1 MKSFL
6 AVALILCLAAPSF
19 AAVPC
24 DSNGDDVLSEG
35 ELVSAAFAYLDV
47 TYRNGTGQAPS
58 PNNLTDAAF
67 VYHYWGGRPWNWSG
81 TVDSVPSSFDRP
93 IRCAVVMSPY
103 VLETLRSID
112 YPREDVV
119 GIDSVT
125 AGNSAFF
132 PEFVDCAVVGSPE
145 NPDMAILS
153 SLDPDVVFVEAGS
166 DGDRTANIVSEAGYP
181 VVRVACNSPHD
192 YPGEVRALGG
202 LLGLNDNAV
211 ALFDFIT
218 TEEEQV
224 RTCLSGLSPGE
235 KPLVYAE
242 DTVDYTVCGEGT
254 PLFEDIETAGGLPAF
269 NITGTVNTTAV
280 LAVNPEFIV
289 KLVGREPYLMGGYG
303 DKIPVRFLNVQNAI
317 GRRPGWTGIAALRT
331 GNVSVIHTSLI
342 EGPQAFIG
350 VQYLAAWFHPDR
362 CADLDP
368 AAVQAEYLSR
378 FQGLPG
384 PAGTYL
390 SGGA

>member
-1 MKSFL
+1 MKNFL
-6 AVALILCLAAPSF
+6 AAALILCLVAPSL

-24 DSNGDDVLSEG
+24 DSNGDGVLSEG

-58 PNNLTDAAF
+58 PNDLADATF

-81 TVDSVPSSFDRP
+81 TAVSVPSSFDRP
-93 IRCAVVMSPY
+93 IRRTVVMDPY
-103 VLETLRSID
+103 VLETLRSIG

-132 PEFVDCAVVGSPE
+132 PEFVDLPVVGSPE
-145 NPDMAILS
+145 SPDMVVLR
-153 SLDPDVVFVEAGS
+153 SLDPDAVFIEAGS
-166 DGDRTANIVSEAGYP
+166 DGDRAAKIVSEAGYP
-181 VVRVACNSPHD
+181 VVRVTCNSLSD

-202 LLGLNDNAV
+202 LLGLNDSATTF
-211 ALFDFIT
+211 FDFINAG
-218 TEEEQV
+218 EGQV
-224 RTCLSGLSPGE
+224 RTCLVGLSPGE
-235 KPLVYAE
+235 IPLVYVE
-242 DTVDYTVCGEGT
+242 DAVDYTVCGKGT
-254 PLFEDIETAGGLPAF
+254 PLFEDIEAAGGLPAF
-269 NITGTVNTTAV
+269 NVTGTVNTTAV
-280 LAVNPEFIV
+280 LAADPGFIV

-317 GRRPGWTGIAALRT
+317 GRRPGWTGIAALKT

-342 EGPQAFIG
+342 EGPQSFIG

-390 SGGA
+390 SGGV